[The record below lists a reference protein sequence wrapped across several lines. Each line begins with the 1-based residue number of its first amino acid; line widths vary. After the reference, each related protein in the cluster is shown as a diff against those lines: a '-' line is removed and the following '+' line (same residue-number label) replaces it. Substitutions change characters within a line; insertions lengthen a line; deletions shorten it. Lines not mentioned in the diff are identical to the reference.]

1 MEDSKH
7 LIIWL
12 RCLIPLVC
20 ATLWAS
26 YPHQD
31 AVRYVL
37 LVSSVD
43 VGVSLWRSKNKL
55 GGTSEIRMAVSRD
68 AVYAM
73 LFYVATFQGVVVP
86 ALAISPIVATEILVL
101 LGWRFFALCLALEGV
116 LVALHM
122 GTTHVVSHHFLHP
135 GWAMGLIVATAATII
150 FGVVLSHLR
159 ALSEETAAQKT
170 SMRESVIEML
180 EVAFSGGCTGEFVY
194 QDEFRR
200 LIEDICRSGDRDKA
214 RELGV
219 QLSEVLSQRQSNL
232 SLFTSRELEILGHLA
247 SGLSYSK
254 IGDKLFVNVGTVR
267 AHAASIMRKSN
278 AHTRE
283 EAVDW
288 ARENHLIPSS
298 E

>member
-1 MEDSKH
+1 MEDSKR

-12 RCLIPLVC
+12 RCMIPLVC
-20 ATLWAS
+20 ATLWVS

-37 LVSSVD
+37 VVSAVD
-43 VGVSLWRSKNKL
+43 VGVSLWRSRRHL
-55 GGTSEIRMAVSRD
+55 ESPSELRMAVSRD

-86 ALAISPIVATEILVL
+86 ALAIAPIVATEILVL
-101 LGWRFFALCLALEGV
+101 LGWRFFTLCLLLEGV

-135 GWAMGLIVATAATII
+135 GWAMWLIVATVATII

-159 ALSEETAAQKT
+159 TLSEETAAQKM
-170 SMRESVIEML
+170 SMRESLIEML
-180 EVAFSGGCTGEFVY
+180 EVAFSGECTGEFVY
-194 QDEFRR
+194 QDEFRL

-214 RELGV
+214 RELGA
-219 QLSEVLSQRQSNL
+219 QLSEILSQRQSHL

-254 IGDKLFVNVGTVR
+254 IGDKLFVNAGTVR
-267 AHAASIMRKSN
+267 AHAASIMRKAN
-278 AHTRE
+278 AHTRK

-288 ARENHLIPSS
+288 ARENRLIPSS
-298 E
+298 D